1 MAALTEELKARFDAI
16 EAGGDGLAKLE
27 RAREAK
33 LIGKSLEAMVTI
45 ASPAGSEQRAL
56 LESAKAELA
65 TLLIVSKVVLA
76 DGPFAVEVAVAPGA
90 KCARCWWQTED
101 VGQSAAH
108 PTLCGKC
115 VTALS

>member
-1 MAALTEELKARFDAI
+1 VR
-16 EAGGDGLAKLE
+16 AGVLAKLE

-45 ASPAGSEQRAL
+45 TAEGEQRAL
-56 LESAKAELA
+56 LESARDELA

-76 DGPFAVEVAVAPGA
+76 DGPFAVEVAVAAGA
-90 KCARCWWQTED
+90 KCARCWWQSED
-101 VGQSAAH
+101 VGRSAAH